1 MRSMA
6 LRSFLFVG
14 LAAVMTASAA
24 AQEWTR
30 FRGPNGTGESETT
43 SIPASWTDKDLN
55 WKIELPGIGHSS
67 PVLWGEKLF
76 ILSADPKTATRY
88 VLCIDA
94 KSGKEIWRKEYAG
107 IPHHLHVNSSFA
119 SVTPAVD
126 AERVFVAW
134 SDPEYTRLM
143 ALDHKG
149 NELWTRNLGPWVSQ
163 HGFGSSP
170 MLYQDMVVINC
181 SQEDSKGTDPR
192 KPKESFVIAVE
203 QSTGK
208 TRWRTDRKIDSASY
222 SVPTVRKNEKGEDE
236 LLCNTQAE
244 GLFALDPKTGKENWS
259 APVLS
264 MRSVSCP
271 LYVAGLV
278 FGTTG
283 SGGGGHYLVTVKPG
297 KEPQEEYRVKQ
308 NAPYVGTPVC
318 KGDLMFL
325 FEDRQGHVTCIDAPT
340 GNVIWFKP
348 RVGATFFGSPVRAGD
363 KIFCVDTD
371 GTVICIAAEK
381 EYKELGR
388 TKLGELCRSTP
399 AIANGRMYVRTVS
412 HLLSVGGKPGQGRTA
427 SIGGSSST
435 GGE

>member
-1 MRSMA
+1 MRLFA
-6 LRSFLFVG
+6 LRSFSPIALVG
-14 LAAVMTASAA
+14 ILIATSA

-30 FRGPNGTGESETT
+30 FRGPNGTGESETNT
-43 SIPASWTDKDLN
+43 IPASWSDKDLN

-88 VLCIDA
+88 VLCIDSA
-94 KSGKEIWRKEYAG
+94 NGKTIWRREYPG
-107 IPHHLHVNSSFA
+107 VFHHLHVNSSFA

-134 SDPEYTRLM
+134 SDPEFTRLM

-149 NELWTRNLGPWVSQ
+149 KELWTINLGPWVSQ

-170 MLYQDMVVINC
+170 MLYKDLVIVNC
-181 SQEDSKGTDPR
+181 SQEDSRGTDAR
-192 KPKESFVIAVE
+192 QPKESFIVAVE
-203 QSTGK
+203 QSTGNE
-208 TRWRTDRKIDSASY
+208 RWRTSRKIDSASY
-222 SVPTVRKNEKGEDE
+222 SVCTVRKNEAGQDE

-244 GLFALDPKTGKENWS
+244 GLFALDPATGKENWS

-297 KEPQEEYRVKQ
+297 KEPQEAYRLKQ
-308 NAPYVGTPVC
+308 TPPGFPSASIASYVGTPVC
-318 KGDLMFL
+318 RGNLMFM
-325 FEDRQGHVTCIDAPT
+325 FEDRQGHVTCFDAPT
-340 GNVIWFKP
+340 GNVMWFKP
-348 RVGATFFGSPVRAGD
+348 RVGAMFFGSPVRAGD
-363 KIFCVDTD
+363 KIFCVDTE
-371 GTVICIAAEK
+371 GTVICLAADK
-381 EYKELGR
+381 DFKELGR
-388 TKLGELCRSTP
+388 TKLNELCRSTP
-399 AIANGRMYVRTVS
+399 AIANGAMYVRTVS
-412 HLLSVGGKPGQGRTA
+412 HLLSVGGKLRGA
-427 SIGGSSST
+427 
-435 GGE
+435 E